1 MTAGTPSLQVV
12 IVNYRTPRL
21 VVECLRS
28 LDAEV
33 RARPGTT
40 VAVVDNASGDDSVP
54 TIGAAITEH
63 GWTWATLLPSPTNG
77 GFAAGNN
84 FAIRKALA
92 APTPPDVFWLLNP
105 DTVAEPGAL
114 AALAD
119 FFASRPQVG
128 ICGGRILEADRQPWR
143 VALRFPGI
151 LSEFERGFDFGIVTR
166 LLRRWAVL
174 QPIGEEPLRVDWVS
188 GATMAIR
195 RSTFDR
201 IGLMDERYFLY
212 YEETDFCLRAHRAGI
227 ECWQLPQSRIVHIAG
242 QSTQVT
248 RKDLPPRR
256 VPAYWFESRRRYF
269 AKNHGRLYAIVADLA
284 WLLAH
289 GLGSLRRFV
298 QRKPSVH
305 PPKLVAD
312 FLRHSSL
319 WHSHA
324 RPGDAEAPPAAVR
337 ETA

>member
-1 MTAGTPSLQVV
+1 MTAARPSLLVV

-28 LDAEV
+28 LQTEV
-33 RARPGTT
+33 LALPGTT
-40 VAVVDNASGDDSVP
+40 VTVVDNASGDDSLP
-54 TIGAAITEH
+54 TIGAAIRDH
-63 GWTWATLLPSPTNG
+63 GWTWATLLPSPHNG

-84 FAIRKALA
+84 LAIRQALA
-92 APTPPDVFWLLNP
+92 QSTPPDVVWLLNP
-105 DTVAEPGAL
+105 DTVVEPGAL

-119 FFASRPQVG
+119 FFAARPQVG
-128 ICGGRILEADRQPWR
+128 ICGGRILEADRQPWL

-151 LSEFERGFDFGIVTR
+151 LSEFERGFEFGPVSR
-166 LLRRWAVL
+166 MLRRWAVR
-174 QPIGEEPLRVDWVS
+174 QPIGEEPMRVDWVS

-195 RSTFDR
+195 RSTFER
-201 IGLMDERYFLY
+201 IGLLDERYFLY

-248 RKDLPPRR
+248 RKDAPPRR
-256 VPAYWFESRRRYF
+256 IPAYWFQSRRRYF
-269 AKNHGRLYAIVADLA
+269 AKNHGRVYAMIADLA

-289 GLGSLRRFV
+289 GLGSLRRLV
-298 QRKPSVH
+298 QQKPAER

-312 FLRHSSL
+312 FLRHSAL
-319 WHSHA
+319 WHAHDEA
-324 RPGDAEAPPAAVR
+324 GEPGAPAAAVR